1 MTVVGKGDRGKHAQ
15 DTAIDRELLVMS
27 RRGCR
32 VVTLPPH
39 GEISIGRGADCDV
52 ALDDAKAS
60 RRHAIL
66 RIARD
71 VEIVDLGSRNGTV
84 VDGRRLSPH
93 ERVTMS
99 TGSVVTLG
107 ATVILLQRGTPSA
120 AHTSTAEEYDAAF
133 AEERARAARAGAS
146 FAVLLLRVR
155 PVRRPAGGDASAM
168 TTREVLLGQEVES
181 ALQRVLT
188 DGDVLSLVDAWSYRI
203 LLRGRDEPATR
214 RAARE
219 LSARLAAWSVR
230 AEVGA
235 ATYPVDGTTRRALEH
250 AAEAAL
256 REVGYDGPVT
266 VRANAPPATPDLDAV
281 VERVAGSNISVLLL
295 GETGVGKE
303 VMAGAVHARSPR
315 AAAPFV
321 GINCAAFSEALF
333 ESELF
338 GHERGAF
345 TGADRAK
352 PGLLEVAEGGTVFLD
367 EVGEMPPSLQAKLL
381 RVLERRE
388 VLRVGSVQPRPI
400 DVRIVSATNLDLEAE
415 IAARRFRQDLYFRLN
430 GISITIPPL
439 RQRAGEIEPLARHFL
454 ETGAAAIGRRPVP
467 ALAPD
472 ALEALHAHDWPGN
485 IRELRNVIERALV
498 LSVGPTIR
506 RDDLQLATGPAQRV
520 AESRPAGSALAS
532 GEREER
538 ERIVLALERCVGN
551 QTYAAEMLGISR
563 RTLVSRI
570 AKYGIPRPR
579 TRPTKV
585 P

>member
-467 ALAPD
+467 ALAPA

>member
-1 MTVVGKGDRGKHAQ
+1 MTVVGKGDRGKRAP

-32 VVTLPPH
+32 VVTLPPN
-39 GEISIGRGADCDV
+39 GEISIGRGADCDL
-52 ALDDAKAS
+52 ALEDAKAS

-66 RIARD
+66 RVGRD

-84 VDGRRLSPH
+84 VDGRRLSPR
-93 ERVTMS
+93 ERVTMT

-133 AEERARAARAGAS
+133 EQERARAASAGAS

-155 PVRRPAGGDASAM
+155 PVRRPPAGDATAM

-188 DGDVLSLVDAWSYRI
+188 DGDVLSFVDAWSYRI
-203 LLRGRDEPATR
+203 LLRGRDDSATQR
-214 RAARE
+214 VARE

-235 ATYPVDGTTRRALEH
+235 ATYPEDGTTRRALEH

-256 REVGYDGPVT
+256 REVGYDGPVS
-266 VRANAPPATPDLDAV
+266 VRATAPPATPDLDAL

-367 EVGEMPPSLQAKLL
+367 EVGEMPLSLQVKLL

-388 VLRVGSVQPRPI
+388 VLRIGSVRPKRI
-400 DVRIVSATNLDLEAE
+400 DVRIVSATNLDLGAE

-439 RQRAGEIEPLARHFL
+439 RQRVGEIEPLARHFL

-472 ALEALHAHDWPGN
+472 ALDALHAHDWPGN

-498 LSVGPTIR
+498 MSVGPTIR
-506 RDDLQLATGPAQRV
+506 RDDLQLTTGPAQRV
-520 AESRPAGSALAS
+520 PESTLAP

>member
-1 MTVVGKGDRGKHAQ
+1 
-15 DTAIDRELLVMS
+15 
-27 RRGCR
+27 
-32 VVTLPPH
+32 
-39 GEISIGRGADCDV
+39 
-52 ALDDAKAS
+52 
-60 RRHAIL
+60 
-66 RIARD
+66 
-71 VEIVDLGSRNGTV
+71 
-84 VDGRRLSPH
+84 
-93 ERVTMS
+93 
-99 TGSVVTLG
+99 
-107 ATVILLQRGTPSA
+107 
-120 AHTSTAEEYDAAF
+120 
-133 AEERARAARAGAS
+133 
-146 FAVLLLRVR
+146 
-155 PVRRPAGGDASAM
+155 M

>member
-1 MTVVGKGDRGKHAQ
+1 MTVVGKGDRGNRAQ

-52 ALDDAKAS
+52 ALEDAKAS

-66 RIARD
+66 RVGRD

-133 AEERARAARAGAS
+133 AEERARAASAGTS

-155 PVRRPAGGDASAM
+155 PVRRPPAGDASAM

-188 DGDVLSLVDAWSYRI
+188 DGDVLSLVDAWSYRV
-203 LLRGRDEPATR
+203 LLRGRDDPATR
-214 RAARE
+214 RVARE

-235 ATYPVDGTTRRALEH
+235 ATYPGDGTTRRALEH

-256 REVGYDGPVT
+256 REVGYDAPVT

-367 EVGEMPPSLQAKLL
+367 EVGEMPPSLQVKLL

-400 DVRIVSATNLDLEAE
+400 DVRIVSATNVDLEAE

-439 RQRAGEIEPLARHFL
+439 RQRADEIEPLARHFL
-454 ETGAAAIGRRPVP
+454 EIGAAAIGRRPVP

-520 AESRPAGSALAS
+520 AESTPAGSTLAS

-579 TRPTKV
+579 TRPTKG